1 MSIELPNPPYN
12 HKKIQK
18 KKEAKQYT
26 NEYTCKQCCFYISI
40 LVFQTCM
47 PKKI

>member
-1 MSIELPNPPYN
+1 MSIELPKPPYN
-12 HKKIQK
+12 HKKIQQRK
-18 KKEAKQYT
+18 AKQYT